1 MSDKE
6 RRTAP
11 AGPDLGSGSGSGSG
25 SDPWVPQHGARRPL
39 PDHPV
44 RIALLDLL
52 AEVGTVTSTEAAARL
67 GHSSGLCS
75 FHLRQLAR
83 YGLIEEA
90 PPTDGRARP
99 WQLRWEADHLTDQA
113 GGVEFTAPA
122 HGLEDESY
130 RRRLAHLEQAPAA
143 WRHDESFSAAL
154 RLSPDEV
161 TQLAVSMRQLMTEF
175 QARHDRA
182 ATRPADT
189 VAVAAVARLF
199 PLLDEDAAPTQRQ
212 IEPPTG
218 SSGS

>member
-6 RRTAP
+6 RPTTP
-11 AGPDLGSGSGSGSG
+11 AGSGPDLGPGSG
-25 SDPWVPQHGARRPL
+25 PWIPPHGARRPL

-99 WQLRWEADHLTDQA
+99 WQLRWESDHLTDQA
-113 GGVEFTAPA
+113 GAVEFTALT

-130 RRRLAHLEQAPAA
+130 RHHLAHLEQAPAA
-143 WRHDESFSAAL
+143 WRHDESFSAVL
-154 RLSPDEV
+154 RLCPDEV
-161 TQLAVSMRQLMTEF
+161 THLASSIRQLMTDF
-175 QARHDRA
+175 QARHDAA

-199 PLLDEDAAPTQRQ
+199 PLLDEDTAPAQRQ
-212 IEPPTG
+212 TEPPTA
-218 SSGS
+218 SSGP

>member
-6 RRTAP
+6 RPTAP
-11 AGPDLGSGSGSGSG
+11 ADSGPGSG
-25 SDPWVPQHGARRPL
+25 PWIPPHGARRPL

-99 WQLRWEADHLTDQA
+99 WQLRWESDHLTDQA
-113 GGVEFTAPA
+113 GAVEFTPLA
-122 HGLEDESY
+122 HGLEDESSWHH
-130 RRRLAHLEQAPAA
+130 LAHLEQVPAA
-143 WRHDESFSAAL
+143 WHHDESFSAVL
-154 RLSPDEV
+154 RLSPGEV
-161 TQLAVSMRQLMTEF
+161 SQLVASIRQLMTDF
-175 QARHDRA
+175 QVRHDAA

-199 PLLDEDAAPTQRQ
+199 PLLDEDAAPAQRQ
-212 IEPPTG
+212 TEPPTA

>member
-1 MSDKE
+1 MSDEE
-6 RRTAP
+6 RPTAP
-11 AGPDLGSGSGSGSG
+11 AVSGSGSGSGSG
-25 SDPWVPQHGARRPL
+25 PWIPPHGARRPL

-99 WQLRWEADHLTDQA
+99 WQLRWESDHLTDPA
-113 GGVEFTAPA
+113 GAVEFTALT
-122 HGLEDESY
+122 HGLEDESH
-130 RRRLAHLEQAPAA
+130 RHRLAHLEQAPAA
-143 WRHDESFSAAL
+143 WRHDESFSAVL

-161 TQLAVSMRQLMTEF
+161 TQLASSIRQLMTDF
-175 QARHDRA
+175 QARHDAA

-199 PLLDEDAAPTQRQ
+199 PLLDEDAAPSQRQ
-212 IEPPTG
+212 TEPPTA
-218 SSGS
+218 SSGP

>member
-6 RRTAP
+6 RPAP
-11 AGPDLGSGSGSGSG
+11 STGHGPSPGSTSGSGPG
-25 SDPWVPQHGARRPL
+25 PWIPLYGPTRRPL

-67 GHSSGLCS
+67 SHSSGLCS

-90 PPTDGRARP
+90 PPRDGRARP
-99 WQLRWEADHLTDQA
+99 WQLRWESDHLPDQA
-113 GGVEFTAPA
+113 GAVEFTALP
-122 HGLEDESY
+122 HSLEDESY
-130 RRRLAHLEQAPAA
+130 RHRLAYLEQAPAA
-143 WRHDESFSAAL
+143 WRHDESFSAVL

-161 TQLAVSMRQLMTEF
+161 DQLAASIRELMTQF
-175 QARHDRA
+175 QARHDAA

-199 PLLDEDAAPTQRQ
+199 PLLDEDAAPA
-212 IEPPTG
+212 
-218 SSGS
+218 

>member
-6 RRTAP
+6 RSTAP
-11 AGPDLGSGSGSGSG
+11 NRPGPAVGSG
-25 SDPWVPQHGARRPL
+25 PWIPPHGARRPL

-99 WQLRWEADHLTDQA
+99 WQLRWESAHLTDQA
-113 GGVEFTAPA
+113 GPVEFTAPT
-122 HGLEDESY
+122 HGLDESY
-130 RRRLAHLEQAPAA
+130 RHRLAHLAQAPAA
-143 WRHDESFSAAL
+143 WRHDESFSAVL
-154 RLSPDEV
+154 RLSPEE
-161 TQLAVSMRQLMTEF
+161 TAQLAASIRQLMTEF
-175 QARHDRA
+175 QARHDAA

-189 VAVAAVARLF
+189 VAVAAAARLF
-199 PLLDEDAAPTQRQ
+199 PLFDEDAAPARRTDGT
-212 IEPPTG
+212 PDG
-218 SSGS
+218 G

>member
-6 RRTAP
+6 RPTAP
-11 AGPDLGSGSGSGSG
+11 AGPDLDSGSGSGSGSG
-25 SDPWVPQHGARRPL
+25 LWIPPHGARRPL

-52 AEVGTVTSTEAAARL
+52 AEAGTVTSTEAAARL

-99 WQLRWEADHLTDQA
+99 WRLRWESEHLTDQA
-113 GGVEFTAPA
+113 GAVEFTAPA
-122 HGLEDESY
+122 HGREDETY
-130 RRRLAHLEQAPAA
+130 RHRLAHLEQAPAA
-143 WRHDESFSAAL
+143 WRHDDSFSAVL
-154 RLSPDEV
+154 RLSPEEV
-161 TQLAVSMRQLMTEF
+161 SQLASSIRQLMTDF
-175 QARHDRA
+175 QARHDAA
-182 ATRPADT
+182 ATRPVDT

-199 PLLDEDAAPTQRQ
+199 PLLDEDAAPARRQ
-212 IEPPTG
+212 SEPPAA
-218 SSGS
+218 SSGP

>member
-6 RRTAP
+6 RPTAP
-11 AGPDLGSGSGSGSG
+11 AGPDLDSGSGSGSG
-25 SDPWVPQHGARRPL
+25 PWIPPHGARRPL

-52 AEVGTVTSTEAAARL
+52 AEAGTVTSTEAATRL

-99 WQLRWEADHLTDQA
+99 WQLRWESDHLTDQA
-113 GGVEFTAPA
+113 GAVEFTAPA
-122 HGLEDESY
+122 HNREDATY
-130 RRRLAHLEQAPAA
+130 RHRLARLEQAPAA
-143 WRHDESFSAAL
+143 WRHDESFSAVL
-154 RLSPDEV
+154 CLSPEEV
-161 TQLAVSMRQLMTEF
+161 SRLASSIRQLMTDF
-175 QARHDRA
+175 QARHDA
-182 ATRPADT
+182 TTTRPADT

-199 PLLDEDAAPTQRQ
+199 PLLDEDAAPAQRQ
-212 IEPPTG
+212 SEPPTA
-218 SSGS
+218 SSGP

>member
-6 RRTAP
+6 RHRARRP
-11 AGPDLGSGSGSGSG
+11 GRLRLRLRLRLGSG
-25 SDPWVPQHGARRPL
+25 PWIPPHGARRPL

-99 WQLRWEADHLTDQA
+99 WQLRWESDHLTDQA
-113 GGVEFTAPA
+113 GAVEFTALA
-122 HGLEDESY
+122 HGLRGRELPAPPRPPGTGTGSVAS
-130 RRRLAHLEQAPAA
+130 RRVVQRRTAPQPRGGDPLA
-143 WRHDESFSAAL
+143 SSI
-154 RLSPDEV
+154 
-161 TQLAVSMRQLMTEF
+161 RQLMTDF
-175 QARHDRA
+175 QARHDAA

-199 PLLDEDAAPTQRQ
+199 PLLDEDTAPAQRQ
-212 IEPPTG
+212 TEPPTA
-218 SSGS
+218 SSGP

>member
-1 MSDKE
+1 M
-6 RRTAP
+6 
-11 AGPDLGSGSGSGSG
+11 
-25 SDPWVPQHGARRPL
+25 

-99 WQLRWEADHLTDQA
+99 WQLRWESGHLTDQA
-113 GGVEFTAPA
+113 GAVEFTAPA
-122 HGLEDESY
+122 HDLEDESY
-130 RRRLAHLEQAPAA
+130 RHRLARLEQAPAA
-143 WRHDESFSAAL
+143 WRHDESFSAVL
-154 RLSPDEV
+154 RLSPDGV
-161 TQLAVSMRQLMTEF
+161 AQLAASIRQLMTDF
-175 QARHDRA
+175 QARHDAA

-189 VAVAAVARLF
+189 VAVAAVTRLL
-199 PLLDEDAAPTQRQ
+199 PLLDDDAAPAQRQ
-212 IEPPTG
+212 AEPRTPSTG
-218 SSGS
+218 P

>member
-6 RRTAP
+6 RPTAP
-11 AGPDLGSGSGSGSG
+11 ADSGPGSG
-25 SDPWVPQHGARRPL
+25 PWIPPHGARRPL
-39 PDHPV
+39 PDHPI

-99 WQLRWEADHLTDQA
+99 WQLRWESDHLTDQA
-113 GGVEFTAPA
+113 GAVEFTPLA
-122 HGLEDESY
+122 HGLEDESSWHH
-130 RRRLAHLEQAPAA
+130 LAHLEQVPAA
-143 WRHDESFSAAL
+143 WRHDESFSAVL
-154 RLSPDEV
+154 RLSPGEV
-161 TQLAVSMRQLMTEF
+161 SQLVASIRQLMTDL
-175 QARHDRA
+175 QVRHDAA

-199 PLLDEDAAPTQRQ
+199 PLLDEDAAPAQRQ
-212 IEPPTG
+212 TEPPTA

>member
-6 RRTAP
+6 RPTAP
-11 AGPDLGSGSGSGSG
+11 AGPDLDSGSGSGSV
-25 SDPWVPQHGARRPL
+25 PWIPPHGARRPL

-99 WQLRWEADHLTDQA
+99 WQLRWESDHLTDQA
-113 GGVEFTAPA
+113 GAVEFTAPA
-122 HGLEDESY
+122 HGHEDAAY
-130 RRRLAHLEQAPAA
+130 RHHLARLEQAPAA
-143 WRHDESFSAAL
+143 WRHDESFSAVL
-154 RLSPDEV
+154 HLSPEEV
-161 TQLAVSMRQLMTEF
+161 SQLASSIRQLMSDF
-175 QARHDRA
+175 QARHDAA

-199 PLLDEDAAPTQRQ
+199 PLLDEDTAPAQRQ
-212 IEPPTG
+212 SEPPTA
-218 SSGS
+218 SSGP